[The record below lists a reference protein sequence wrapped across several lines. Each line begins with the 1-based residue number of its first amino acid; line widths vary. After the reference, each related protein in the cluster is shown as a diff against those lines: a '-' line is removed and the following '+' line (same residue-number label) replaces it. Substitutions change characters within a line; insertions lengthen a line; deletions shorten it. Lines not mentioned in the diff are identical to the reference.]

1 MIDKPNN
8 TNDKVYFNLTYFALK
23 LLGKSLYS
31 NAWTAISEL
40 VANGI
45 DANANHVKLLID
57 MRNKKHAT
65 IEVYDDGDGMSYDD
79 IVEKYVVV
87 GKDKRLE
94 EGLTKKRKEEM
105 LGRKGIGKLAAL
117 YLSSNYYI
125 CTKKNS
131 KDIEIWN
138 FRYDAAIESSYPML
152 SRCQVIK
159 NEPFCYSELNNK
171 KNGTIIYLTN
181 VDLTNIG
188 DRTIEGL
195 KQRISDYYLYDSLEC
210 KIQVCILN
218 EANTEVKFEDVKK
231 HIAFKNMYAL
241 FDNTKFD
248 IKNKISKSVYIRSA
262 YDEIQEKKRE
272 TVILD
277 KFSNLCKGKKNFLK
291 KSTGERIEL
300 NYFLEGWI
308 GIHSSIDKNIAE
320 KNDPSFLKNKAYN
333 PFKLRLY
340 VRKKLAVDNFLSYLG
355 LTQAFVNYIEG
366 EISFDIL
373 DNNELDD
380 IATSS
385 REGFP
390 KDDER
395 VQLLISIVKDII
407 YKLITMRVNIGNEVT
422 GEEIELKEELE
433 RRRKEE
439 EEKKNEAIA
448 KYEIEKQ
455 EKIKAKKEL
464 CDEKDKNEVLH
475 RQNVNLFNSIN
486 DDQLEF
492 VAKTHLIKTNIL
504 SLKKSF
510 QALLLRID
518 LRGSK
523 EIKNISLCIDKVL
536 SLVKYGARANF
547 NMKSEILKSDLAE
560 FIQQYCETILSTQYS
575 QINIIVNNKTI
586 SKESEFN
593 PQYIALI
600 FDNLFSNSKKS
611 KSKRIEISINLK
623 KNKYIVDYIDD
634 GIGIKKD
641 SFKDIFELGVS
652 YTNGTGIGMYNVK
665 HAVQEMHGEIQAD
678 PEYKKGARFIFTL
691 GGSL

>member
-45 DANANHVKLLID
+45 DANAKHVKLLID

-65 IEVYDDGDGMSYDD
+65 IEVYDDGDGMTYND

-94 EGLTKKRKEEM
+94 EGLTKKRKEEI

-138 FRYDAAIESSYPML
+138 FKYDASKESSYPML
-152 SRCQVIK
+152 SKYQTIR

-171 KNGTIIYLTN
+171 KNGTIVYLTN

-195 KQRISDYYLYDSLEC
+195 KQRLSDYYLYDSLEC
-210 KIQVCILN
+210 RIQVCILN
-218 EANTEVKFEDVKK
+218 DINDEIKYEDVKK
-231 HIAFKNMYAL
+231 HVAFKNIYAL

-248 IKNKISKSVYIRSA
+248 IKKKISKGVYIRSA
-262 YDEIQEKKRE
+262 YEEIQKKKRE
-272 TVILD
+272 TIVLD
-277 KFSNLCKGKKNFLK
+277 KYNNQCKGKKAFLK
-291 KSTGERIEL
+291 KSTSEKIEL
-300 NYFLEGWI
+300 NYSLDGWI
-308 GIHSSIDKNIAE
+308 GIHSSIDSNIAQQ
-320 KNDPSFLKNKAYN
+320 NDAGFLKNKAYN

-407 YKLITMRVNIGNEVT
+407 NRLITLRVNIGNEVT
-422 GEEIELKEELE
+422 KEEIGLKEELE
-433 RRRKEE
+433 RKRKEE
-439 EEKKNEAIA
+439 EEKKNEVIA

-464 CDEKDKNEVLH
+464 SDEKDKNEVLK
-475 RQNVNLFNSIN
+475 RQNTNLFNSIN
-486 DDQLEF
+486 DDQSEF
-492 VAKTHLIKTNIL
+492 VAKTHLIKTNLL
-504 SLKKSF
+504 SIRNSFQSLVMKIDLKKYSETGII
-510 QALLLRID
+510 A
-518 LRGSK
+518 
-523 EIKNISLCIDKVL
+523 LCIDKTM
-536 SLVKYGARANF
+536 SLVEYGARANF
-547 NMKSEILKSDLAE
+547 NTKSETITEDLSMFIEEYCKQILKV
-560 FIQQYCETILSTQYS
+560 QYERIEV
-575 QINIIVNNKTI
+575 IVNNKTKKYI
-586 SKESEFN
+586 MKFN

-600 FDNLFSNSKKS
+600 FDNLFSNSD
-611 KSKRIEISINLK
+611 
-623 KNKYIVDYIDD
+623 KNKASKIYIDIVFKNNQYYIKYSD
-634 GIGIKKD
+634 NGTGINAKYFD
-641 SFKDIFELGVS
+641 HLFELGVS
-652 YTNGTGIGMYNVK
+652 YTQGTGIGMFNIK
-665 HAVQEMHGEIQAD
+665 QAVNKLGGDIKVDKNA
-678 PEYKKGARFIFTL
+678 KKGATFNIL
-691 GGSL
+691 IGGKQ